1 MFKFANPLFFLFLP
15 PIIFLLYLRWKR
27 QDTTMKLS
35 SFQNLSVGK
44 KGRLR
49 IDRIFLVMK
58 VIALF
63 LLVAGLAR
71 PRRGLTKTEITSH
84 GIDIVIAL
92 DISGSMEAI
101 DFKPKNRLS
110 VAKEVAEDFIKG
122 RRTDRIALVLFARF
136 AYTQC
141 PLTTDHGVVI
151 ELLRKANIGMIE
163 DGTAIGLGLA
173 QSCDRLKDSKA
184 TSKVVILLTDGRNNA
199 GEIDPEMATKV
210 AKAVGVKVYTI
221 GAGKPGETLMP
232 VKHPF
237 LGTTRYVKIKEDLD
251 EELLSKVARET
262 GGKYFRAKN
271 PEGLAFIF
279 KTINKMEK
287 SEIKV
292 QKYTNYREFFR
303 PLLFSGLVLLVA
315 GVVLSNTRFLKFP

>member
-1 MFKFANPLFFLFLP
+1 MFRFANPLFFLFLP
-15 PIIFLLYLRWKR
+15 PIIFFLYLRWKR

-35 SFQNLSVGK
+35 SFQNLNVGK

-49 IDRIFLVMK
+49 IDRVLLVLK

-63 LLVAGLAR
+63 LLVTGLAR
-71 PRRGLTKTEITSH
+71 PRKGLTKTEITSR

-101 DFKPKNRLS
+101 DFKPKNRLY

-122 RRTDRIALVLFARF
+122 RKTDRIALVLFARF

-184 TSKVVILLTDGRNNA
+184 KSKVVILLTDGRNNA

-210 AKAVGVKVYTI
+210 AKALGVKVYTI

-237 LGTTRYVKIKEDLD
+237 LGTRYVKIKEDLD
-251 EELLSKVARET
+251 EELLSEVARET
-262 GGKYFRAKN
+262 GGKYFRAKD

-279 KTINKMEK
+279 QTINKMEK

-303 PLLFSGLVLLVA
+303 PLLFSGLVLLIV
-315 GVVLSNTRFLKFP
+315 GMVLSNTRFLKFP